1 MKKAIQI
8 DGRDNVAT
16 VTSDVGEG
24 ERVEVLSPEG
34 KVVVRPEVTGDVPFG
49 HKITLRSL
57 GKGEELVKYD
67 EVIGVASEA
76 IGVGAWVHTLNVESA
91 RVPTSKFG
99 EYGP

>member
-1 MKKAIQI
+1 VKKAIQI
-8 DGRDNVAT
+8 DERDNVAT

-34 KVVVRPEVTGDVPFG
+34 EIVVRPEVAGNVPFG

-57 GKGEELVKYD
+57 GKGEELVKYG
-67 EVIGVASEA
+67 EVIGITSEA
-76 IGVGAWVHTLNVESA
+76 IGMGAWVHTHNVESA